1 MKRMFH
7 LTCSQMVMKSPFP
20 HTPPAQAQLDQQPAA
35 HSFNPP
41 PIQDSHLGLARRRQ
55 ATHPVEAVR
64 GSSTASLEEEDI
76 QEPVDSASRRW
87 YKGWPLSKYRNV
99 QILLVQWEDEDL
111 GVNNEVAKLESVFSS
126 THPKG
131 YNFHTQRYSIPNE
144 DPEDR
149 LAIRLLEFRKGATRE
164 DLLILYYAGHASGS
178 SQECIWS
185 GRREW
190 DSPSLD
196 WHNVQGPLLG
206 SPADVFLILDCCFA
220 TLAARNHG
228 KGDNWM
234 LGASN
239 KETKATGVAR
249 NSFTS
254 TLTRE
259 LERCADLYWRKHKT
273 LSAQSLDHAFVV
285 WERDLD
291 FTPKLTRLTDHD
303 CPATDLTPLLYPCQ
317 GPNMQSVRTEPP
329 PQPRLQ
335 SDTSSLTAR
344 AKSSSTRGSQ
354 NLRILNLPD
363 PTNNL
368 DLIDWFQEFSIGRS
382 SIQHIGP
389 KLVSGSSLSTMITFT
404 DVDVAD
410 KALKIDREFR
420 PRKGSR
426 YQQTGQQLLIDDK
439 FQGLTCIYSST
450 KGPHREPTADVVL
463 VHGAYGHPINSFSIH
478 VAASLSEASWARE
491 RLPKELEEVGI
502 FPRVMTYGWNASAWY
517 DPQCEIESAPGDLAR
532 ALEKTRIKVPARPL
546 ILIADGI
553 GGYLVQHL
561 VIDTI
566 NFGFSKRN
574 FRNPIEACFFL
585 ALPEP
590 FEHSNLTEILPEDH
604 VALQGYSDRKS
615 IKHLDARA
623 RDLSNKSEQ
632 FSNIRKDW
640 NIKCAYF
647 KEAAKNTTR
656 LNASLQDAS
665 TANFSLPAKFP
676 EREKSLNLVLSTI
689 REALIEKPTQP
700 FKARPPNAERTFAK
714 LKGYDTRFLVD
725 DSDSMDGPRWTT
737 TKQVMAHIASIAV
750 KYDRNGVDVRF
761 FNNYCED
768 EDRLNLDSA
777 EKVMSLFD
785 NLEPEGSTP
794 TADTLHIELNE
805 YIHEYKINRHIK
817 GLNLIIITDG
827 EPSPGQDVEGVVVKY
842 ARILAELDAP
852 PLQVGIQFVQVGD
865 EKGAKD
871 FLDSLDN
878 DLQEK
883 YDLDRDVSLLDFFY
897 QSWDFSDFYLYRW
910 WTPFPGLTVMRIDCT
925 KRFCWGGS

>member
-1 MKRMFH
+1 ME
-7 LTCSQMVMKSPFP
+7 SPLP

-35 HSFNPP
+35 YSFNPP
-41 PIQDSHLGLARRRQ
+41 PIQGSHLGFPRRRQ
-55 ATHPVEAVR
+55 ATHPVEAVQ
-64 GSSTASLEEEDI
+64 GSSTASLEEEEI

-99 QILLVQWEDEDL
+99 QVLLVQWEDEDL
-111 GVNNEVAKLESVFSS
+111 CVNDEVAKLDAVFST

-149 LAIRLLEFRKGATRE
+149 LAIRLLEFRKGATEE
-164 DLLILYYAGHASGS
+164 DLLILYYAGHAAGS
-178 SQECIWS
+178 AQECLWF
-185 GRREW
+185 GKRKW

-196 WHNVQGPLLG
+196 WHSVQGPLLG

-220 TLAARNHG
+220 TLAARNYG
-228 KGDNWM
+228 KGNNWM

-239 KETKATGVAR
+239 KETQATGVAR

-259 LERCADLYWRKHKT
+259 LERCAYLYWEKHQT
-273 LSAQSLDHAFVV
+273 FSAQSLDHAFVV

-291 FTPKLTRLTDHD
+291 FTPKLTRLTDHE

-317 GPNMQSVRTEPP
+317 GPKIQSVRTEPS

-344 AKSSSTRGSQ
+344 LKSNSKRGLQ

-363 PTNNL
+363 PTNNP
-368 DLIDWFQEFSIGRS
+368 DLIDWFKDRSIERS
-382 SIQHIGP
+382 SIQNVGP
-389 KLVSGSSLSTMITFT
+389 KLASGSSLSTMITFA

-410 KALKIDREFR
+410 KAMRIVDLEFH
-420 PRKGSR
+420 PRSGLR
-426 YQQTGQQLLIDDK
+426 HQRTGQQLLIDDK
-439 FQGLTCIYSST
+439 FKGLTCIYSST
-450 KGPHREPTADVVL
+450 KGSHREPTADVVL
-463 VHGAYGHPINSFSIH
+463 IHGAYGHPINSFSIQ
-478 VAASLSEASWARE
+478 VAASLNETAWARKS
-491 RLPKELEEVGI
+491 LPKEFEAIGI

-532 ALEKTRIKVPARPL
+532 ALEKARIKVPARPL
-546 ILIADGI
+546 IFIGHGI
-553 GGYLVQHL
+553 GGFLAQHL
-561 VIDTI
+561 VIETI
-566 NFGFSKRN
+566 NFGFGIPN
-574 FRNPIEACFFL
+574 FRNRIEACFFL

-590 FEHSNLTEILPEDH
+590 FEYSNLTKILPEGH
-604 VALQGYSDRKS
+604 VALQGYPDLKS
-615 IKHLDARA
+615 YKHLDSRA
-623 RDLSNKSEQ
+623 RDLSKKSEQ
-632 FSNIRKDW
+632 FATIRQDW
-640 NIKCAYF
+640 KIKCAYF
-647 KEAAKNTTR
+647 KEDSKYTSR
-656 LNASLQDAS
+656 LNASLHDADL
-665 TANFSLPAKFP
+665 ADLSL
-676 EREKSLNLVLSTI
+676 ERETDYAGAAKLPEQEKVLSLVLNAI
-689 REALIEKPTQP
+689 RETLVEKPTQP
-700 FKARPPNAERTFAK
+700 FRSRPRNAERTLAK

-725 DSDSMDGPRWTT
+725 DSDSMYGPRWTT

-750 KYDRNGVDVRF
+750 RYDRNGVDVRF
-761 FNNYCED
+761 FNNYLED
-768 EDRLNLDSA
+768 KERLNLDSA

-785 NLEPEGSTP
+785 NLEPDGATP
-794 TADTLHIELNE
+794 TADFLDIELNE
-805 YIHEYKINRHIK
+805 YIYEYKKNRHIK
-817 GLNLIIITDG
+817 GLNLIVITDG

-842 ARILAELDAP
+842 ARILAQLDAP

-883 YDLDRDVSLLDFFY
+883 HDLDRDVSCHLPCV
-897 QSWDFSDFYLYRW
+897 SSSESGLY
-910 WTPFPGLTVMRIDCT
+910 
-925 KRFCWGGS
+925 

>member
-1 MKRMFH
+1 MVKR
-7 LTCSQMVMKSPFP
+7 V
-20 HTPPAQAQLDQQPAA
+20 
-35 HSFNPP
+35 
-41 PIQDSHLGLARRRQ
+41 
-55 ATHPVEAVR
+55 AV
-64 GSSTASLEEEDI
+64 
-76 QEPVDSASRRW
+76 V
-87 YKGWPLSKYRNV
+87 KVRNV
-99 QILLVQWEDEDL
+99 RVLLVQWEDEDL
-111 GVNNEVAKLESVFSS
+111 GVDNEVAKLDAVFSS

-131 YNFHTQRYSIPNE
+131 YNYHTQRYSIPNE
-144 DPEDR
+144 EPEDR
-149 LAIRLLEFRKGATRE
+149 LAIRLLEFRKGATEE

-178 SQECIWS
+178 AQECIWS
-185 GRREW
+185 GKHHY
-190 DSPSLD
+190 DAPSLD
-196 WHNVQGPLLG
+196 WHNVQGSLLG

-220 TLAARNHG
+220 TLAARNYG

-259 LERCADLYWRKHKT
+259 LERCAYLYWTKHQT
-273 LSAQSLDHAFVV
+273 FSAQSLDHAFVV

-291 FTPKLTRLTDHD
+291 FTPNLTRLTDHE

-317 GPNMQSVRTEPP
+317 GPQIQSVRTEPT

-335 SDTSSLTAR
+335 NG
-344 AKSSSTRGSQ
+344 GSEI
-354 NLRILNLPD
+354 LRILNLPD
-363 PTNNL
+363 PADNL
-368 DLIDWFQEFSIGRS
+368 DLIDWFQDRSIERS
-382 SIQHIGP
+382 SIKNIGP

-404 DVDVAD
+404 DADVG
-410 KALKIDREFR
+410 LEFR
-420 PRKGSR
+420 TRRGSR
-426 YQQTGQQLLIDDK
+426 HEQTGQQLLIDDK

-450 KGPHREPTADVVL
+450 KGSHREPTADVVL
-463 VHGAYGHPINSFSIH
+463 VHGAYGHPIDSFSIH
-478 VAASLSEASWARE
+478 VAPSPSEPSWARE
-491 RLPKELEEVGI
+491 SLPKELEEVGI

-517 DPQCEIESAPGDLAR
+517 DPQSETESAPGDLAR
-532 ALEKTRIKVPARPL
+532 ALEESRIKVTERPL

-553 GGYLVQHL
+553 GGFLVQHL

-590 FEHSNLTEILPEDH
+590 FEHSNLTNILPKGH
-604 VALQGYSDRKS
+604 VAVQGYSDWKS
-615 IKHLDARA
+615 YKHLDARA

-632 FSNIRKDW
+632 FSDIQKYW

-647 KEAAKNTTR
+647 KEAAKYTTR
-656 LNASLQDAS
+656 LNASLQHAS
-665 TANFSLPAKFP
+665 LVQFSLGHKKQHPDAAKLP
-676 EREKSLNLVLSTI
+676 EQEKSLSLVLNAI
-689 REALIEKPTQP
+689 RETLIEKPTQP

-725 DSDSMDGPRWTT
+725 DSDSMDGLRWTT

-750 KYDRNGVDVRF
+750 NYDKNGVDVRF
-761 FNNYCED
+761 FNNYAED

-785 NLEPEGSTP
+785 NLESEGSTP
-794 TADTLHIELNE
+794 TADTFDIELNA
-805 YIHEYKINRHIK
+805 YVHEYKINRHIK
-817 GLNLIIITDG
+817 GLNLIVITDG
-827 EPSPGQDVEGVVVKY
+827 EPSRGQDVEGVVVKY
-842 ARILAELDAP
+842 ARMLAQLDAP

-865 EKGAKD
+865 DKGAKD

-883 YDLDRDVSLLDFFY
+883 YDLDRDVSCLVFLSRSRDPTKFLFVQMVDTVPWVDGDEDRLYEKILLGGI
-897 QSWDFSDFYLYRW
+897 L
-910 WTPFPGLTVMRIDCT
+910 
-925 KRFCWGGS
+925 KRLDHDEEQKAEAA